1 MDGPPSKKVASPV
14 RLATCGQRWS
24 RCDYYRRG
32 GHIDGDG
39 GDERGVIGPRQVEP
53 CSGQHRPK
61 AGPDYGDGVADAS
74 DRAYVPA
81 PEVARPQEF
90 AERDRAAEAEAVQE
104 EAEEENRPLSCRPPR
119 LSSARRRWTR

>member
-1 MDGPPSKKVASPV
+1 MASPV
-14 RLATCGQRWS
+14 RLAVGGQRWS

-39 GDERGVIGPRQVEP
+39 GDERGVIVPGQVEP

-61 AGPDYGDGVADAS
+61 AGPDYGDGVADTS

-90 AERDRAAEAEAVQE
+90 AERDRPAEAGRGDPDPEDRDPQVGRGRDQRQAERTAV
-104 EAEEENRPLSCRPPR
+104 ALSI
-119 LSSARRRWTR
+119 